1 MNKAQLIAA
10 VAEKS
15 GLSVEEAGKALAAF
29 TESVEEALVLG
40 ERVQIPGF
48 GTFEA
53 VRRPERDGRNPAT
66 GETIRIPE
74 SRSPKFKP
82 GRALKTALKENQQ

>member
-10 VAEKS
+10 VAQKS
-15 GLSVEEAGKALAAF
+15 GLTTEDAGKALAAF
-29 TESVEEALVLG
+29 TETVEEALVSG
-40 ERVQIPGF
+40 ERVQLPGF

-53 VRRPERDGRNPAT
+53 VWRPERDGRNPAT
-66 GETIRIPE
+66 GESIRIPE

-82 GRALKTALKENQQ
+82 GRALKAALKENQ